1 MPHLISWR
9 KPHPYIQGSD
19 WCHLDGAGF
28 DDKVQ
33 GAFTFFN
40 KCLDSVK
47 GDTFFFPWNWLP
59 WTLVHCLLKQ
69 LSLSRVTSP
78 SICFSQLSIFAC
90 NSQRSFKDE
99 SIWILFICS
108 VFLLLISSSRIL
120 STKAVLFLE
129 ESLSDD
135 TVCLKSIYGS
145 VLLWSLCL

>member
-47 GDTFFFPWNWLP
+47 GDTFF
-59 WTLVHCLLKQ
+59 
-69 LSLSRVTSP
+69 SLELAAMDLGP
-78 SICFSQLSIFAC
+78 LFA
-90 NSQRSFKDE
+90 E
-99 SIWILFICS
+99 
-108 VFLLLISSSRIL
+108 IS
-120 STKAVLFLE
+120 
-129 ESLSDD
+129 
-135 TVCLKSIYGS
+135 
-145 VLLWSLCL
+145 